1 MDQNKDVIYMRGV
14 ALEYKKELLPLLRYL
29 PYLEERSGFD
39 PSTNY
44 GGQENGNNT
53 LSFPIFDG
61 TLLSFVKEA
70 GQTSFMDKNY
80 SYVYSRNRINT
91 PEDERKLIASATI
104 NEWGILCGILTRY
117 VRGGMTKA
125 YLWRDGMRES
135 IFFLVLTKM
144 KEIVE
149 FWDRPV

>member
-14 ALEYKKELLPLLRYL
+14 AKGYKEDLLPLLRYL

-44 GGQENGNNT
+44 EGQENGNST
-53 LSFPIFDG
+53 LCFPIFDS
-61 TLLSFVKEA
+61 TLLAFVKEA
-70 GQTSFMDKNY
+70 GQTSFMDNNY

-91 PEDERKLIASATI
+91 PDDERKLIETATI
-104 NEWGILCGILTRY
+104 NEWGNLCGILTRY

-125 YLWRDGMRES
+125 YLWRDAMRES
-135 IFFLVLTKM
+135 IFLLVLCKM

-149 FWDRPV
+149 FWDKPV